1 PATFEPWLRSV
12 LDQAAGRT
20 ERPDAVQLSTIHR
33 VKGREWPHVVVL
45 HVSDGVLPH
54 RLATDREEERRI
66 FHVAVRRGQ
75 ESVVVIG
82 AADDPSPFLDELE
95 GRRVTTGPAPV
106 AAHVGLEFD
115 EGGYTMEVLELT
127 DDG

>member
-1 PATFEPWLRSV
+1 
-12 LDQAAGRT
+12 
-20 ERPDAVQLSTIHR
+20 
-33 VKGREWPHVVVL
+33 L

-66 FHVAVRRGQ
+66 FHVAVTRGQ

-127 DDG
+127 DDGVVATTPGGRARVTVGYGTTVRVDGEPRVLARPDPTAG